1 MADEVPTNQGTADV
15 QKRQVH
21 ICAPLVAD
29 AQTAIAIEPRKRALD
44 HPTMPAESLTT
55 LNAPARDAWRNAALA
70 QLLAQ
75 RLRVIR
81 FVGVQLRRALTWS
94 AAPSPDGFN
103 RVYRVEHHARVMHV
117 GRAYRNRE
125 RDALSVHDQMAFRAR
140 FAAIRWIRPGF
151 IAPFSAGTAEES
163 REARDQSMRS
173 ASPKRSSSRR
183 WSFCQTPASCHSR
196 NRRQQVMPEPQPIS
210 GGRYSHGKPVESTNR
225 MPRRTS
231 RFGMRGRPPFD
242 FLGSG
247 GSKGSMTA
255 QSSSVINCF
264 AMQKFYTA

>member
-1 MADEVPTNQGTADV
+1 
-15 QKRQVH
+15 
-21 ICAPLVAD
+21 
-29 AQTAIAIEPRKRALD
+29 
-44 HPTMPAESLTT
+44 
-55 LNAPARDAWRNAALA
+55 
-70 QLLAQ
+70 
-75 RLRVIR
+75 
-81 FVGVQLRRALTWS
+81 
-94 AAPSPDGFN
+94 
-103 RVYRVEHHARVMHV
+103 MHV
-117 GRAYRNRE
+117 GRAQRNGE
-125 RDALSVHDQMAFRAR
+125 RDALPVHDHMAFRAR

-163 REARDQSMRS
+163 REARVQSMRS

-196 NRRQQVMPEPQPIS
+196 NLRQQVIPDPQPIS
-210 GGRYSHGKPVESTNR
+210 GGKYSHGKPVASTKR

-242 FLGSG
+242 FSGSG

-264 AMQKFYTA
+264 AMPQILHGVTRFC